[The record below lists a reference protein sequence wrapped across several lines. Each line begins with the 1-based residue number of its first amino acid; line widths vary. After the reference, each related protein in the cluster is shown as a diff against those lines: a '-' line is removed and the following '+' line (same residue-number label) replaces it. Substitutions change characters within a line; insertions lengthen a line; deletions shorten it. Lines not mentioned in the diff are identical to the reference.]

1 MPVPKDAFDRLQI
14 AAGPMRAVVGQCVTH
29 AETAAAKLADRMER
43 ASARSPFGEDRAA
56 ARAGR
61 FRTAY
66 RQRLSLLDD
75 TVAGFLAQLEGLNV
89 LLANGVFL
97 PTPAVSIVRS
107 VAEISASTAWLLRA
121 DVSVE
126 DRAARSYAAVFRA
139 IEKANHSLG
148 EGSDLELPELRE
160 RLVAEVR
167 EEGAIAVR
175 RVWKG
180 VEQAE
185 IASVTVGRAHAK
197 VEFQYTRRVAAEI
210 PQMGTLYS
218 ALSGI
223 AHGEQMHLS
232 SVADSPDSLARLIAR
247 IAQWSVQAWSS
258 AVHGWVGVQHG
269 PFINRQDLVNLLNS
283 TPEEHRMAFGVPEVD
298 ETFDVYGY

>member
-1 MPVPKDAFDRLQI
+1 MPVPGDALGRLQI
-14 AAGPMRAVVGQCVTH
+14 AAGPMRAVVGQCLTH
-29 AETAAAKLADRMER
+29 AETSAGKLADRMKT
-43 ASARSPFGEDRAA
+43 ASTRSPHGQDRAA
-56 ARAGR
+56 AQAGR

-66 RQRLSLLDD
+66 RQRLSLLED
-75 TVAGFLAQLEGLNV
+75 TTAGFLSQLEGLNV
-89 LLANGVFL
+89 LLANEVFL
-97 PTPAVSIVRS
+97 PTPAVSVVRS
-107 VAEISASTAWLLRA
+107 VAEIAASTAWLLRA

-126 DRAARSYAAVFRA
+126 ERAARSYAAVFRA
-139 IEKANHSLG
+139 VEKAQRYLG
-148 EGSDLELPELRE
+148 EESDVNLPDLRE

-167 EEGAIAVR
+167 EQGAIAVR
-175 RVWKG
+175 REWKG
-180 VEQAE
+180 VKQTE

-197 VEFQYTRRVAAEI
+197 VEFQYTQRVATEI

-247 IAQWSVQAWSS
+247 ITQWSVQAWST

-269 PFINRQDLVNLLNS
+269 PFVNRQDLVNLLNS
-283 TPEEHRMAFGVPEVD
+283 TPEEHRVAFGVGEID